1 MVLAGI
7 VEKGT
12 SDMSTVSPLSSRLG
26 GSNTKIEVKHLVRL
40 IWASADDHP
49 C

>member
-1 MVLAGI
+1 MVSAGR
-7 VEKGT
+7 VEKGMFGDVHGE
-12 SDMSTVSPLSSRLG
+12 SAFRSFGRIEHH
-26 GSNTKIEVKHLVRL
+26 IEVKHLVRL